1 MQSVQ
6 RNLVEN
12 DMPTARKSGNESSVA
27 PALSGE
33 ISGGKGH
40 KEEQAAAADAMY
52 AAFIWLF
59 GSGCF

>member
-12 DMPTARKSGNESSVA
+12 DMPPARKSGKESSVA

-52 AAFIWLF
+52 AAFVRLF

>member
-12 DMPTARKSGNESSVA
+12 EMPTVRKSGNESSVA
-27 PALSGE
+27 PGVSEE

-40 KEEQAAAADAMY
+40 QEEQAAAVDAMY
-52 AAFIWLF
+52 AAFVWLF
-59 GSGCF
+59 GPGCY

>member
-1 MQSVQ
+1 MRSVQ
-6 RNLVEN
+6 RNLVKN

-40 KEEQAAAADAMY
+40 KEEQAAAADTMY
-52 AAFIWLF
+52 AAFVWLF

>member
-1 MQSVQ
+1 MQSFQ

-12 DMPTARKSGNESSVA
+12 DMPAPRRSGNESSVA

-33 ISGGKGH
+33 ISCGKGH
-40 KEEQAAAADAMY
+40 KEEQAAATEAMH
-52 AAFIWLF
+52 AAFVWLF

>member
-12 DMPTARKSGNESSVA
+12 EMPTARKSGNESSVA
-27 PALSGE
+27 PAVSGE